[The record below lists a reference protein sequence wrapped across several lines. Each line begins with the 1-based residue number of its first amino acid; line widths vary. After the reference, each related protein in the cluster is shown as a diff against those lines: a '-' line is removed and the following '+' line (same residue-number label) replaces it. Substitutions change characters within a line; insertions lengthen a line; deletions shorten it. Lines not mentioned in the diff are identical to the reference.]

1 MASES
6 LNSKL
11 EEPIVLI
18 VLSPAK
24 RLDFE
29 SELLTS
35 KHSVPALIDDSS
47 ELVQEL
53 VKKSPADLG
62 ELMNLSPALSNLNA
76 ERFQDWEEDFTTSNS
91 RPALLA
97 FQGDVYVGMDVSRY
111 SERDFTRAQKTIRIL
126 SGLHGVLR
134 PLDLIQPY
142 RLEMGTSLITS
153 RGKGLYEFWGDRI
166 SEFLAA
172 DLEGHRPRVLINLA
186 SKEYFSAVD
195 ESLLDARVI
204 SPRFLDEKNG
214 KFKIISLYA
223 KQARGAMASWLVLNR
238 INSPSLICDFAELGY
253 EYSREKSTLLE
264 PTFVRGQL
272 ARP

>member
-1 MASES
+1 M
-6 LNSKL
+6 
-11 EEPIVLI
+11 LI

-35 KHSVPALIDDSS
+35 KHSVPALIGDSA
-47 ELVQEL
+47 ELVKEL

-62 ELMNLSPALSNLNA
+62 HLMNLSPSLADLNA
-76 ERFQDWEEDFTTSNS
+76 ERFQDWEEDFTTHNS
-91 RPALLA
+91 RAALLA

-111 SERDFTRAQKTIRIL
+111 TERDFTRAQKTIRIL

-142 RLEMGTSLITS
+142 RLEMGTSLVTS
-153 RGKGLYEFWGDRI
+153 RGQGLYEFWGDRI
-166 SEFLAA
+166 SKFLAA

-214 KFKIISLYA
+214 TFKIISLYA

-238 INSPSLICDFAELGY
+238 INSPNSISEFSELGY
-253 EYSREKSTLLE
+253 EHSPEKSSPGE
-264 PTFVRGQL
+264 PTFVRKQGS
-272 ARP
+272 RP

>member
-1 MASES
+1 M
-6 LNSKL
+6 
-11 EEPIVLI
+11 LI

-142 RLEMGTSLITS
+142 RLEMGTSLMTS

-166 SEFLAA
+166 SEFLAS

-264 PTFVRGQL
+264 PTFVRGQIE
-272 ARP
+272 RP

>member
-1 MASES
+1 M
-6 LNSKL
+6 
-11 EEPIVLI
+11 LI

-142 RLEMGTSLITS
+142 RLEMGTSFMTS

-172 DLEGHRPRVLINLA
+172 DLERHRPRVLINLA